1 MEEQGRKGWIE
12 QPKPMA
18 GLPQG
23 RLTLSVLLLGVVGE
37 GRGLHEGHQAMLAR
51 EGPVPRVQPQ
61 VVLQRGV
68 GRELGPA
75 LLTGEGLLIEVL
87 CQLVVLHPW
96 GGRQDIRV
104 ALVGPSASPA
114 QPCCRGTS
122 PPSPEVHQ
130 PVCNTRGPPVS
141 SSPEVH
147 QGTMSCYREGK
158 ETQLLLLVLL
168 NQPQNWNSLIIF
180 GRF

>member
-1 MEEQGRKGWIE
+1 
-12 QPKPMA
+12 
-18 GLPQG
+18 
-23 RLTLSVLLLGVVGE
+23 
-37 GRGLHEGHQAMLAR
+37 MLAH

-68 GRELGPA
+68 GCELGPA
-75 LLTGEGLLIEVL
+75 LLTGEGLLVKVL
-87 CQLVVLHPW
+87 RQLVVLHPW
-96 GGRQDIRV
+96 GGRQDTRV

-114 QPCCRGTS
+114 QPCCRGTT

-130 PVCNTRGPPVS
+130 PIHNTRGPPVS
-141 SSPEVH
+141 SSLEVH
-147 QGTMSCYREGK
+147 QDIVSCHREGK

-180 GRF
+180 GGF